1 MRDDNIMKM
10 NQMSKDRKI
19 ALFSG
24 ILILLG
30 IIVGVFSIVPA
41 VESPNYLTEASE
53 NQNRVLMGALF
64 QFILI
69 PIYLGFAL
77 LLYPIVSKYSESLA
91 IGFVGFRI
99 IAQVFQ
105 LIGVI
110 LLPLFVFLSQEYVT
124 AATTD
129 RLYIRTFGELLRVG
143 RDLVNHVGVMSS
155 TGLGNLILYYVFY
168 KTKLIPRWL
177 SVFGFV
183 GNILGILASFLILFS
198 IISVISREFIALS
211 TPLVLQ
217 EVVLAFWLIIKG
229 FRLSESSL
237 TSETV

>member
-1 MRDDNIMKM
+1 MKINNI
-10 NQMSKDRKI
+10 SKDRRI

-53 NQNRVLMGALF
+53 NQNQVLMGALF

-110 LLPLFVFLSQEYVT
+110 FMPLFVFLSQEYVT

-129 RLYIRTFGELLRVG
+129 RLYIQTFGELLRLG

-155 TGLGNLILYYVFY
+155 TGLGNLILYYIFY

-183 GNILGILASFLILFS
+183 GNILGIVASFLILFS

-211 TPLVLQ
+211 APLVLQ
-217 EVVLAFWLIIKG
+217 EVILAFWLIIKG
-229 FRLSESSL
+229 FRLSESNL
-237 TSETV
+237 TSKPMRNTD